1 MRHIAK
7 KECTFK
13 PLNIA
18 NLSPPKT
25 SQDATLK
32 WKEFR
37 WHKQKLL
44 KLLLREQHSV
54 CCYSEIDAK
63 EHGFRY
69 HIEHVMNKSEY
80 PLHTFDYKNLAAS
93 ALADDDIKSIKANGF
108 GSAFGGHAHGK
119 SKTVDT
125 RLFVSPHLRDC
136 ERFFSYL
143 SDGRVVPAEKLNEED
158 KQRATY
164 TINTLNLNN
173 QLLIQLRRSWSDEL
187 SSYID
192 EHLSNQQHL
201 DNISQIYLNTTENKL
216 TSFYSLTRE
225 IMARHQSHC
234 E

>member
-1 MRHIAK
+1 MILNHLYQKKLELQRLTELVDQGFYDEAEATKLTHKLELALGVKHPQLQRLKRSVTRQRVFAKMRHIAK

-125 RLFVSPHLRDC
+125 RLFVIATPQGLRAL
-136 ERFFSYL
+136 FFL
-143 SDGRVVPAEKLNEED
+143 SFGWA
-158 KQRATY
+158 
-164 TINTLNLNN
+164 
-173 QLLIQLRRSWSDEL
+173 RSSCR
-187 SSYID
+187 
-192 EHLSNQQHL
+192 
-201 DNISQIYLNTTENKL
+201 K
-216 TSFYSLTRE
+216 
-225 IMARHQSHC
+225 A
-234 E
+234 